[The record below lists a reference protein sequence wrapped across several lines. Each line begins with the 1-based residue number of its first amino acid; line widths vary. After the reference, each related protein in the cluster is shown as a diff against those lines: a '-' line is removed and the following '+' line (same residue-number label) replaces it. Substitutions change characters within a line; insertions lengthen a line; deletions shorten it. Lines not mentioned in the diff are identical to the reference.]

1 MLCSWYLFSKIKKV
15 FILGDK
21 ISISLRSLKIFVLLI
36 AWLHE
41 FPIRNSKQQKIK
53 KPQTQI
59 GLKLALNSKNSKF
72 VIEDFVKPCGG
83 EKLKILTF
91 PSAKPT
97 ASIWG

>member
-1 MLCSWYLFSKIKKV
+1 MSNLIKKSWTDSKFQV
-15 FILGDK
+15 
-21 ISISLRSLKIFVLLI
+21 SKIFVLLF

-41 FPIRNSKQQKIK
+41 FPIRNSEQQKIK
-53 KPQTQI
+53 KPDWFKVGI
-59 GLKLALNSKNSKF
+59 NKNSKF
-72 VIEDFVKPCGG
+72 MIVDFVKPCGG

>member
-1 MLCSWYLFSKIKKV
+1 M
-15 FILGDK
+15 GDK
-21 ISISLRSLKIFVLLI
+21 INISLCEIVSDLLKIFVLLI

-41 FPIRNSKQQKIK
+41 FPIRNSEQQKIK
-53 KPQTQI
+53 KPDWFKVGI
-59 GLKLALNSKNSKF
+59 NKNSKF
-72 VIEDFVKPCGG
+72 VIVDFVKPCGG